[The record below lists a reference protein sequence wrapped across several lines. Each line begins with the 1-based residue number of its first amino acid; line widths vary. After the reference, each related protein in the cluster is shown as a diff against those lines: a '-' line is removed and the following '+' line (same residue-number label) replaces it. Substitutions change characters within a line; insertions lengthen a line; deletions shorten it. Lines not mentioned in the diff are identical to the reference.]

1 MYVDEGIAQC
11 KMRLRC
17 SYFLFKL
24 IKLIMGS
31 RKYNHDNERVL
42 HVGLTYIGKFFLPPV
57 KSSFVEIR
65 GFERIATMCYVDKL
79 TYFTV
84 LSLTHY

>member
-1 MYVDEGIAQC
+1 MSHAHYVSVLGMC
-11 KMRLRC
+11 YC
-17 SYFLFKL
+17 SHN
-24 IKLIMGS
+24 G
-31 RKYNHDNERVL
+31 
-42 HVGLTYIGKFFLPPV
+42 TYIGKFFLPPV